1 MEYGAEN
8 VCLSLDESKSLL
20 AVGSR
25 AHVTLLDP
33 RLRNSPGTRLC
44 RTLCS
49 PDGGN
54 GEEDDKALPFS
65 TLPSRSVFDGVCNL
79 CLKVCA

>member
-1 MEYGAEN
+1 M
-8 VCLSLDESKSLL
+8 CMSLDESKSLL

-33 RLRNSPGTRLC
+33 RIRSSSRTQLC
-44 RTLCS
+44 RILCS

-54 GEEDDKALPFS
+54 GEEDDKRTFFCF
-65 TLPSRSVFDGVCNL
+65 TH
-79 CLKVCA
+79 